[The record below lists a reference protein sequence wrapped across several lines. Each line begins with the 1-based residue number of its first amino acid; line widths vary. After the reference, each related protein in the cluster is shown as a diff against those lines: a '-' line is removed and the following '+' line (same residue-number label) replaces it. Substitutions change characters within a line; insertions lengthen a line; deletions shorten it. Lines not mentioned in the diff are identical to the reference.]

1 MLVMEARTIQNHFRN
16 STYAKRSQDDSARS
30 FTKLMWESKI
40 QATLKMLSK
49 DYENGL
55 LKIDDDILTEL
66 KSKLPLQ
73 QMLSKIH
80 CSLVL

>member
-1 MLVMEARTIQNHFRN
+1 MLVIEARTIQNCFRN

-30 FTKLMWESKI
+30 FTKFMWESKT

-49 DYENGL
+49 DYENGV

-80 CSLVL
+80 CYLVL